1 MQNVNEI
8 AARLTEAWKPLVVG
22 EANGFYLKVVMLEGT
37 FPWHVHQ
44 REDELFYCLQG
55 SFRIEQ
61 EWTPTA
67 VLQEGDVLTVQAGR
81 RHRTSAD
88 QPAVALIFE
97 KAETKQ
103 YGG

>member
-81 RHRTSAD
+81 RHRTSAYE
-88 QPAVALIFE
+88 QAVALIFE

>member
-1 MQNVNEI
+1 MQNVNDI
-8 AARLTEAWKPLVVG
+8 AARLTEPWKPLVVG
-22 EANGFYLKVVMLEGT
+22 EANGFYLKVVMIDGT

-44 REDELFYCLQG
+44 REDEMFFCLQG

-67 VLQEGDVLTVQAGR
+67 ALQEGDVLTVQAGR
-81 RHRTSAD
+81 RHRPIAD
-88 QPAVALIFE
+88 EPAIALIFE

-103 YGG
+103 HGG

>member
-81 RHRTSAD
+81 RHRTSRSCTCC
-88 QPAVALIFE
+88 PAAGSS
-97 KAETKQ
+97 TRP
-103 YGG
+103 GG